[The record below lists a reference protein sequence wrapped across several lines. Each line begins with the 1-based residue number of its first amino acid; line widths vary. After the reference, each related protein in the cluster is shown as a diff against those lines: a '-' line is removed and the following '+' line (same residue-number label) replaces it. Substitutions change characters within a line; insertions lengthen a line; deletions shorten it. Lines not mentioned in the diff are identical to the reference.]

1 MKINYLLLNL
11 GRYLASCLGFSTL
24 VLASCITFAQ
34 DDLDAGA
41 ETQKQTDISEIE
53 SVISALTTARGEFE
67 QIIREQDGYVLDR
80 QTGSFA
86 LERPRKLHWQISELD
101 QLLIGDGEQLYLYDE
116 LFEQVIIR
124 EWSSDP
130 SLNPAAILLE
140 DIRLQDWARVETAGN
155 NLKLIPTGDI
165 AAILEI
171 ELSMSQGFPNMLTL
185 LDTTGQTTEIRFS
198 EVEQNIEL
206 EPELFRFD
214 IPSGVEVIY
223 EE

>member
-1 MKINYLLLNL
+1 M
-11 GRYLASCLGFSTL
+11 
-24 VLASCITFAQ
+24 
-34 DDLDAGA
+34 
-41 ETQKQTDISEIE
+41 
-53 SVISALTTARGEFE
+53 
-67 QIIREQDGYVLDR
+67 LDR

-101 QLLIGDGEQLYLYDE
+101 QLLVGDGEQLYLYDE

-140 DIRLQDWARVETAGN
+140 DIRLQDWARVESSN
-155 NLKLIPTGDI
+155 NSLKLIPTGSI

-171 ELSMSQGFPNMLTL
+171 ELVMDQGFPSRLTL
-185 LDTTGQTTEIRFS
+185 LDTTGQSTEIRFS

-206 EPELFRFD
+206 EPELFIFD

-223 EE
+223 ED

>member
-1 MKINYLLLNL
+1 MLS
-11 GRYLASCLGFSTL
+11 SCL
-24 VLASCITFAQ
+24 VLAQ
-34 DDLDAGA
+34 DNI
-41 ETQKQTDISEIE
+41 ESEIEISEIE
-53 SVISALTTARGEFE
+53 SAIKALTTARGEFE
-67 QIIREQDGYVLDR
+67 QIIREQDGFVLDR

-101 QLLIGDGEQLYLYDE
+101 QLLVGDGEQLYLYDE

-140 DIRLQDWARVETAGN
+140 DIRLQDWARVESSN
-155 NLKLIPTGDI
+155 NSLKLIPTGSI

-171 ELSMSQGFPNMLTL
+171 ELVMDQGFPSRLTL
-185 LDTTGQTTEIRFS
+185 LDTTGQSTEIRFS

-206 EPELFRFD
+206 EPELFIFD

-223 EE
+223 ED

>member
-1 MKINYLLLNL
+1 MLS
-11 GRYLASCLGFSTL
+11 SCL
-24 VLASCITFAQ
+24 VLAQ
-34 DDLDAGA
+34 DNL
-41 ETQKQTDISEIE
+41 ESEIEISEIE
-53 SVISALTTARGEFE
+53 SAIKALTTARGEFE
-67 QIIREQDGYVLDR
+67 QIIREQDGFVLDR

-101 QLLIGDGEQLYLYDE
+101 QLLVGDGEQLYLYDE

-140 DIRLQDWARVETAGN
+140 DIRLQDWARVESSN
-155 NLKLIPTGDI
+155 NSLKLIPTGSI

-171 ELSMSQGFPNMLTL
+171 ELVMDQGFPSRLTL
-185 LDTTGQTTEIRFS
+185 LDTTGQSTEIRFS

-206 EPELFRFD
+206 EPELFIFD

-223 EE
+223 ED

>member
-11 GRYLASCLGFSTL
+11 GRCSRHSLIRRLGFSTL
-24 VLASCITFAQ
+24 VFASCITFAQ
-34 DDLDAGA
+34 DDSGA
-41 ETQKQTDISEIE
+41 AAEAEISEIE

-171 ELSMSQGFPNMLTL
+171 ELSMSQGFPTMLTL

-198 EVEQNIEL
+198 EVEQNVEL

>member
-1 MKINYLLLNL
+1 MKINYCLFNF
-11 GRYLASCLGFSTL
+11 GRYLACLSLLLSSCL
-24 VLASCITFAQ
+24 VLAQ
-34 DDLDAGA
+34 DNL
-41 ETQKQTDISEIE
+41 ESEIEISEIE
-53 SVISALTTARGEFE
+53 SAIKALTTARGEFE
-67 QIIREQDGYVLDR
+67 QIIREQDGFVLDR

-101 QLLIGDGEQLYLYDE
+101 QLLVGDGEQLYLYDE

-140 DIRLQDWARVETAGN
+140 DIRLQDWARVESSN
-155 NLKLIPTGDI
+155 NSLKLIPTGSI

-171 ELSMSQGFPNMLTL
+171 ELVMDQGFPSRLTL
-185 LDTTGQTTEIRFS
+185 LDTTGQSTEIRFS

-206 EPELFRFD
+206 EPELFIFD

-223 EE
+223 ED